1 MGEKDAVTKTVQS
14 HDPVFADI
22 VNGLL
27 FDGEILDEPR
37 IFVPISS
44 NVTPVGNVA

>member
-27 FDGEILDEPR
+27 MFQSSGR
-37 IFVPISS
+37 THISI
-44 NVTPVGNVA
+44 